1 MVGSLVTP
9 GRILKGR
16 SRLHHHFQES
26 PESLS
31 KLAALPSMLR
41 EALLCPKAAQMTSLD
56 GDGWG
61 WSLDGQR
68 PLGINVKSSSK
79 IAVLEGFIFV
89 NPGYGKNWT
98 LFCENLRDQ
107 IRFQMPASQKVL
119 YADGLL
125 LRKCA
130 FWLWLPDNLV
140 GSRTPVYL
148 SHFVRP

>member
-1 MVGSLVTP
+1 MVGSLVIP

-16 SRLHHHFQES
+16 SCLHNHFQES
-26 PESLS
+26 AESLS

-41 EALLCPKAAQMTSLD
+41 EALLCPKAAQTSLD

-89 NPGYGKNWT
+89 NPGYGK
-98 LFCENLRDQ
+98 
-107 IRFQMPASQKVL
+107 I
-119 YADGLL
+119 
-125 LRKCA
+125 
-130 FWLWLPDNLV
+130 
-140 GSRTPVYL
+140 
-148 SHFVRP
+148 